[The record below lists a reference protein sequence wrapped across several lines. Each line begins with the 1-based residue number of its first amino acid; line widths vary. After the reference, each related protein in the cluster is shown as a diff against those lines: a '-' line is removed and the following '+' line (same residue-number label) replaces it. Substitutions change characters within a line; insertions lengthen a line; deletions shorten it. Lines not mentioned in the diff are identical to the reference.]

1 MLQKGIIVSI
11 QGYKQ
16 ITIEELAE
24 NAVSAGAVAIRTDKP
39 IRCNVPLI
47 GLNKT
52 HVSQPEKEAYI
63 TTDIEAIERVAS
75 WAEYVAI
82 DYRALNKK
90 LKELSDYCRLK
101 KIKVVADICSYDD
114 YLNLKEKDL
123 HYAFIATTFSVFRSR
138 NNPDIRLVKKLLKT
152 EKNIIAEGNYYSR
165 GAVAA
170 VKELGVH
177 NVCIGAA
184 ISDVY
189 KLTRR
194 FTTIGS

>member
-39 IRCNVPLI
+39 IRCSAPLI

-52 HVSQPEKEAYI
+52 HVDQPEREAYI
-63 TTDIEAIERVAS
+63 TTDIEAIKRVAA

-101 KIKVVADICSYDD
+101 KIKVVADIGCYDD
-114 YLNLKEKDL
+114 YINIKEKDL
-123 HYAFIATTFSVFRSR
+123 YCSFIATTFSVFKAR
-138 NNPDIRLVKKLLKT
+138 NHPDIKLVKKLLQS
-152 EKNIIAEGNYYSR
+152 EKNIIAEGNYYTR
-165 GAVAA
+165 GAVQA
-170 VKELGVH
+170 VKELGVY
-177 NVCIGAA
+177 NICIGSA

-194 FTTIGS
+194 FTTIGA